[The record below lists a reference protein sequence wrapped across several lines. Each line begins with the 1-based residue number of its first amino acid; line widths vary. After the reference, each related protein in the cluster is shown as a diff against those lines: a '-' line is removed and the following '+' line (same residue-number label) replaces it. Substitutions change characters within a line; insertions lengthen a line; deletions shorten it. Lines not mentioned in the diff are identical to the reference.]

1 MEIDYKCDRCDKT
14 VKAKVTKKS
23 FSGHANPKKEHIR
36 LDCTECGKYIKFIG
50 HKEFDEISQST
61 HKDDFEE
68 HPDYPEDNGGLDEIN
83 FKLDLI
89 LYHLGIMQRS
99 EP

>member
-1 MEIDYKCDRCDKT
+1 MEIDYKCNLCDKT

-36 LDCTECGKYIKFIG
+36 LDCTECGKYIFIG
-50 HKEFDEISQST
+50 HKEFDEISHWQST
-61 HKDDFEE
+61 HKDDFQE
-68 HPDYPEDNGGLDEIN
+68 HPEQPDYFDKIN

-89 LYHLGIMQRS
+89 LDNLGIIQHR
-99 EP
+99 